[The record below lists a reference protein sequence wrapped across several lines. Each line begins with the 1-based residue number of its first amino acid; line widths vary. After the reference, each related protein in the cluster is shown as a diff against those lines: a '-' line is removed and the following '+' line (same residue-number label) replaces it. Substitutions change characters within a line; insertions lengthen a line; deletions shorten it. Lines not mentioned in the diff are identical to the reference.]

1 MIVTVLR
8 LVGAIVAG
16 IVVVGILVVAVEY
29 FSGIVHPFPEDFDG
43 SISELREHV
52 ARYPHWVLAVAVV
65 AWGFTA
71 LAGTWT
77 AGRLGNRVSAAIVGL
92 LLVAAVILN
101 IAQLPYPI
109 WFKTVILIVIPL
121 AGAYGYRLSSRRAAE
136 FARLPR
142 RMPEGVARPIMRGI
156 RRDQSAH

>member
-8 LVGAIVAG
+8 TVGAMVAG
-16 IVVVGILVVAVEY
+16 IVVVGILVVAVEL

-43 SISELREHV
+43 SIHEVREHV
-52 ARYPHWVLAVAVV
+52 ERYPHWVLAVAVV

-77 AGRLGNRVSAAIVGL
+77 AGWLGNRASAAILGL

-136 FARLPR
+136 RLPGR
-142 RMPEGVARPIMRGI
+142 
-156 RRDQSAH
+156 